1 MYEVGKNITTPYRKD
16 KLRSGGTAGLQ
27 NCRKALDIL

>member
-1 MYEVGKNITTPYRKD
+1 MYEVGKNSTTSYRKD
-16 KLRSGGTAGLQ
+16 KLRGRRTAGLQ